1 MTDTPIL
8 PEGDATP
15 EEIPEPQTVEVGQMW
30 RDNDQRTKGSGEFT
44 VVAVVG
50 SRHGD
55 ATYLPGHP
63 RPDLVSKAVKRT
75 VLSPAIKDSAFPFA
89 IVNRDGRL
97 TRVNCDRLLKGTN
110 TQRGYTY
117 LGMSR

>member
-1 MTDTPIL
+1 
-8 PEGDATP
+8 
-15 EEIPEPQTVEVGQMW
+15 MW
-30 RDNDQRTKGSGEFT
+30 RDNDQRTKNTGEFT

-55 ATYLPGHP
+55 TTYLPGQGVE
-63 RPDLVSKAVKRT
+63 VSRRVTRAAERT
-75 VLSPAIKDSAFPFA
+75 ALSPAIKDSAFPFA

-97 TRVNCDRLLKGTN
+97 NRIRCDRLLSGTN

-117 LGMSR
+117 LGRKR